1 MPDDE
6 LLEQAARA
14 ALKAEIDYIRTARKT
29 AFCMPAS
36 DQVKRLIAAAWP
48 VLAAAGDGNG

>member
-1 MPDDE
+1 MNDE
-6 LLEQAARA
+6 LLEQAVRA
-14 ALKAEIDYIRTARKT
+14 ALKAEIDYIRTVRET
-29 AFCMPAS
+29 AFVMPAS